1 MNKTIILFLLPV
13 LMSFQT
19 DEKPVDGRYLLQG
32 AVKDLVYA
40 VEISNGNSDIKFYM
54 NENEND
60 TIADWKIF
68 ATGKI
73 VMVKNK
79 YFIQNII
86 TKNVPYK
93 KDMKL
98 EMKIKDGNIVQ
109 FKTFNLFA
117 SLYGRFTQWTDWQK
131 FKLEQPKP

>member
-73 VMVKNK
+73 VMVKNE